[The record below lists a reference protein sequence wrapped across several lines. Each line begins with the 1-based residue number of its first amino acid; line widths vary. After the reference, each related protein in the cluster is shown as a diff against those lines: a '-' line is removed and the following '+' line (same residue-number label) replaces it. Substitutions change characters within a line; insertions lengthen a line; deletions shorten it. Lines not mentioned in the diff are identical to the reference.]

1 MENKTFLL
9 PGDVVKLNKKLD
21 YTPKMMVVKKV
32 TKSLK
37 DKPDFLQGFL
47 CMWFTTE
54 YELQTGIFSSKDL
67 IKLD

>member
-9 PGDVVKLNKKLD
+9 PGDRVTIRQDILYKPV
-21 YTPKMMVVKKV
+21 MIVVKKV